1 MPTNYSRVFD
11 LILTCPKRFAWSL
24 QRATRK
30 VRNDGDGKKCL
41 EGAGAKVLQC
51 IKKLCLHLQV
61 SIIGKI
67 LIYSIN
73 IEKTFSFYEN
83 ASSAVD
89 RMT

>member
-51 IKKLCLHLQV
+51 IKNFACIFKSASLENPYLLHQYR
-61 SIIGKI
+61 KNFFI
-67 LIYSIN
+67 LRECI
-73 IEKTFSFYEN
+73 FSG
-83 ASSAVD
+83 
-89 RMT
+89 R